1 MPDHVVAPLLRA
13 LICIPRTPDNRLLL
27 KPADEGRRQIGTRQ
41 ATLTCS
47 FAVAGSGAF
56 GASITL
62 TSPTARALAISG
74 IGIGEAL
81 KGATMP
87 KATRRHLKRQWLIPG
102 ERGTGKRKARWPSAK
117 KKPRRRAR
125 AVLLRR
131 SCYIGHR

>member
-81 KGATMP
+81 KGEGDAPTLEAAM
-87 KATRRHLKRQWLIPG
+87 AD
-102 ERGTGKRKARWPSAK
+102 S
-117 KKPRRRAR
+117 RRAWDGQ
-125 AVLLRR
+125 AESTVA
-131 SCYIGHR
+131 